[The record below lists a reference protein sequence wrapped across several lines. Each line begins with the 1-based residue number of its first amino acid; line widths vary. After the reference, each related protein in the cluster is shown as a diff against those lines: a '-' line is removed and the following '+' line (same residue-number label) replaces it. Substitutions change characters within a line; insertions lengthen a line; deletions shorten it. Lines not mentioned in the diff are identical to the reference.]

1 MQRRI
6 LLAAAALLPSLAT
19 AQTPP
24 TPPDWPARPVR
35 MLVGSAPG
43 GGTDAMA
50 RAVAD
55 RLAPLLRQPV
65 IVENRPGVSNTLA
78 VDMTA
83 KSTDGH
89 TMVMGVVTAHA
100 IAPHLLKLGYDSN
113 RDLVPVAYVG
123 AVPNV
128 LVVGNNLPANSVQ
141 ELVALA
147 RKEPGRINFAS
158 SGTGST
164 QHIAAEMFKDAA
176 GIELTHV
183 PYKGSAAALVDLV
196 SGQVQMS
203 FDTMPSVIGQIKAGK
218 LRPLGVTSPR
228 RNAQLPQV
236 PTLAE
241 AGLPGVEI
249 GAWYG
254 IYMPAAHP
262 APCRPGCTT
271 KSTRCW
277 PCPRRARD
285 WRPWAPSCSPW
296 ARRSSLPCTT
306 PSTSALAKSSART
319 TSRSTEPHMPAS
331 ELPVVALTLGDPAG
345 IGAELI
351 ARLLARPE
359 AMQRPT
365 SCWPA
370 TLAVAAGPAHRG
382 PAGGHHTHRRHGPCT
397 WPHRHRPARLPGPG
411 HGGPDAV
418 HRVVP
423 KPQAGARCCRCWTGA
438 WTRPRPARSTPSAL
452 RRSTSRP

>member
-218 LRPLGVTSPR
+218 LRALGVTSPR

-254 IYMPAAHP
+254 IYMPAATPRAVQARVHDEVNKVLALP
-262 APCRPGCTT
+262 E
-271 KSTRCW
+271 TRT
-277 PCPRRARD
+277 RLEA
-285 WRPWAPSCSPW
+285 
-296 ARRSSLPCTT
+296 
-306 PSTSALAKSSART
+306 
-319 TSRSTEPHMPAS
+319 
-331 ELPVVALTLGDPAG
+331 V
-345 IGAELI
+345 GAELQPMGQAEFI
-351 ARLLARPE
+351 ALHNAE
-359 AMQRPT
+359 YQRF
-365 SCWPA
+365 
-370 TLAVAAGPAHRG
+370 GEIIRKNHIKI
-382 PAGGHHTHRRHGPCT
+382 
-397 WPHRHRPARLPGPG
+397 
-411 HGGPDAV
+411 D
-418 HRVVP
+418 
-423 KPQAGARCCRCWTGA
+423 
-438 WTRPRPARSTPSAL
+438 
-452 RRSTSRP
+452 

>member
-1 MQRRI
+1 MQRRPL
-6 LLAAAALLPSLAT
+6 LLAAAALLPAIAL
-19 AQTPP
+19 AQTS
-24 TPPDWPARPVR
+24 PDWPTRPVR

-218 LRPLGVTSPR
+218 LRALGVTSHR

-254 IYMPAAHP
+254 IYMPAATPRAVQARVHDEVNKVLAMP
-262 APCRPGCTT
+262 E
-271 KSTRCW
+271 TRT
-277 PCPRRARD
+277 RLEA
-285 WRPWAPSCSPW
+285 
-296 ARRSSLPCTT
+296 
-306 PSTSALAKSSART
+306 
-319 TSRSTEPHMPAS
+319 
-331 ELPVVALTLGDPAG
+331 V
-345 IGAELI
+345 GAELQPMGQAEFI
-351 ARLLARPE
+351 ALHNAE
-359 AMQRPT
+359 YQRF
-365 SCWPA
+365 
-370 TLAVAAGPAHRG
+370 GEIIRKNHIKI
-382 PAGGHHTHRRHGPCT
+382 
-397 WPHRHRPARLPGPG
+397 
-411 HGGPDAV
+411 D
-418 HRVVP
+418 
-423 KPQAGARCCRCWTGA
+423 
-438 WTRPRPARSTPSAL
+438 
-452 RRSTSRP
+452 

>member
-1 MQRRI
+1 MQRRPL
-6 LLAAAALLPSLAT
+6 LLAAAALLPAIALA
-19 AQTPP
+19 Q
-24 TPPDWPARPVR
+24 TPPDWPTRPVR

-176 GIELTHV
+176 GIEITHV

-218 LRPLGVTSPR
+218 LRALGVTSAR

-254 IYMPAAHP
+254 IYMPAATPRAVQARVHDEVNKVLAMP
-262 APCRPGCTT
+262 E
-271 KSTRCW
+271 TRT
-277 PCPRRARD
+277 RLEA
-285 WRPWAPSCSPW
+285 
-296 ARRSSLPCTT
+296 
-306 PSTSALAKSSART
+306 
-319 TSRSTEPHMPAS
+319 
-331 ELPVVALTLGDPAG
+331 V
-345 IGAELI
+345 GAELQPMGQAEFI
-351 ARLLARPE
+351 ALHNAE
-359 AMQRPT
+359 YQRF
-365 SCWPA
+365 
-370 TLAVAAGPAHRG
+370 GEIIRKNHIKI
-382 PAGGHHTHRRHGPCT
+382 
-397 WPHRHRPARLPGPG
+397 
-411 HGGPDAV
+411 D
-418 HRVVP
+418 
-423 KPQAGARCCRCWTGA
+423 
-438 WTRPRPARSTPSAL
+438 
-452 RRSTSRP
+452 